1 MHIRIA
7 RLALGC
13 ATLLAVLG
21 TTALAQEGKRRL
33 LPGKQ
38 AREARRE
45 INNTNVGTR
54 VRGSVVR
61 VSPAD
66 QLLVVKTL
74 DGREVSFYTQPRTV
88 YRLNAPDATLATL
101 QTGANVDIVYETR
114 GGQSMIE
121 TISLQ
126 GTEEPAS
133 NRETEPRSDRG
144 GMRVRGRIVQV
155 ANNPPRLVIRD
166 DSGKEIAVMV
176 DESRDIA
183 LTVEQREGVYYL
195 AESRAMVS
203 GPAPTPVAT
212 SVQGTVVRIM
222 PAENQFVLRTEKGE
236 EIVFYGEPKSTFRI
250 DNQDAQFTAIREGTW
265 ATVNYDVR
273 GKRKFVRAFEASA
286 RRGNR

>member
-7 RLALGC
+7 RTPLVCAALLSVV
-13 ATLLAVLG
+13 ATS
-21 TTALAQEGKRRL
+21 ALAQNAEGKRR
-33 LPGKQ
+33 
-38 AREARRE
+38 ARRE
-45 INNTNVGTR
+45 INNANVGTR

-74 DGREVSFYTQPRTV
+74 DGREVSFYAQPRTV

-114 GGQSMIE
+114 GGQSIIE
-121 TISLQ
+121 TVSLQ
-126 GTEEPAS
+126 GADDRGNVDAT
-133 NRETEPRSDRG
+133 NVGSDRG
-144 GMRVRGRIVQV
+144 SVRVRGRIVQV
-155 ANNPPRLVIRD
+155 ANNPPRLVLRD
-166 DSGKEIAVMV
+166 ESGKEIAVML

-183 LTVEQREGVYYL
+183 LTVEQRAGVYYL
-195 AESRAMVS
+195 AESRAAVS
-203 GPAPTPVAT
+203 GPGTSSTPVAT
-212 SVQGTVVRIM
+212 SVQGTIVRIM